1 MSLEVEVGDEAGDV
15 IVAGRGRA
23 GGRGPR
29 MPSREEGCS
38 IPKGYLS

>member
-15 IVAGRGRA
+15 IVDGRGQCR
-23 GGRGPR
+23 REGPR
-29 MPSREEGCS
+29 MPSRGEGFS